1 MDRRA
6 EHNAVSL
13 LDQRQHLGYRPPKDT
28 AAGLAAAAAAHTAA
42 HRGRPDVEDRGL
54 DTGFIQ
60 RFGHLGQRRVCAAV
74 LVRAAV
80 DK

>member
-1 MDRRA
+1 MDRRT

-13 LDQRQHLGYRPPKDT
+13 LNQRQHLGYRPAKD
-28 AAGLAAAAAAHTAA
+28 AFAGLAAAAAAHTAA

-54 DTGFIQ
+54 DAGLVQ
-60 RFGHLGQRRVCAAV
+60 CFGHLGQRRVCAAV

>member
-13 LDQRQHLGYRPPKDT
+13 LDQRQHLGYRPAKD
-28 AAGLAAAAAAHTAA
+28 AFAGLAAAAAAHTAA

-54 DTGFIQ
+54 DAGLVQ
-60 RFGHLGQRRVCAAV
+60 CFGHLGKRRVCAAV